1 MSLALGQRCLADPVL
16 PTIPAGT
23 YTVAAATG
31 NTTTDTANVMAEI
44 NAARNSSAHGGTV
57 IVPAGIYVCNELTL
71 YNSIDLQ
78 LAAGATIQN
87 ASPGSTLITNAGTH
101 DMEISGSGTI
111 DGHATATSSNNLV
124 LITSAS
130 NLLVSG
136 VTVANSSH
144 EHLVLEGD
152 TNVTVSNV
160 DINDNYTVAQTG
172 GYLSNTDGLDYSG
185 SHFLIQGCNINDGD
199 DDICAKPGSTYTSDV
214 TIKNCVIGEGHGI
227 SIGGQTNAN
236 LNGMTV
242 TGCTLNGTTNGIRLK
257 AGAGQGGIVS
267 NLSFSNITM
276 TNVGTPIIINSW
288 YQNGD
293 KYGSA
298 QRSPSQMYNLTNP
311 GETLVTVNQENN
323 TALEPFF
330 DNISYSGI
338 TATGASQNAAIIYG
352 LDSQPANGGDPP
364 RNIDGISFSNV
375 SLSGSYGADIYY
387 VSNLNTSG
395 LRVTAT
401 GGSDYNLFGNSTA
414 VSSGTW
420 NTTAGTA
427 SWASGS
433 NWLPA
438 TVPSSGTLTFAGTPA
453 APITVTLDGYQ
464 SAGALVFDDTGS
476 KGYTLSTGSVSGGS
490 LCLGTSAGASIA
502 VLGGTSTISAPL
514 CWPAI
519 WWSPNQAQPSWTL
532 PATSARRR
540 ASRRGSPFPATAA
553 WSLVAPTDTSEAQPL
568 PAAC

>member
-1 MSLALGQRCLADPVL
+1 
-16 PTIPAGT
+16 
-23 YTVAAATG
+23 
-31 NTTTDTANVMAEI
+31 
-44 NAARNSSAHGGTV
+44 
-57 IVPAGIYVCNELTL
+57 
-71 YNSIDLQ
+71 
-78 LAAGATIQN
+78 
-87 ASPGSTLITNAGTH
+87 
-101 DMEISGSGTI
+101 
-111 DGHATATSSNNLV
+111 
-124 LITSAS
+124 
-130 NLLVSG
+130 
-136 VTVANSSH
+136 
-144 EHLVLEGD
+144 
-152 TNVTVSNV
+152 
-160 DINDNYTVAQTG
+160 
-172 GYLSNTDGLDYSG
+172 
-185 SHFLIQGCNINDGD
+185 
-199 DDICAKPGSTYTSDV
+199 
-214 TIKNCVIGEGHGI
+214 
-227 SIGGQTNAN
+227 
-236 LNGMTV
+236 
-242 TGCTLNGTTNGIRLK
+242 
-257 AGAGQGGIVS
+257 
-267 NLSFSNITM
+267 
-276 TNVGTPIIINSW
+276 
-288 YQNGD
+288 
-293 KYGSA
+293 
-298 QRSPSQMYNLTNP
+298 MYNLTNP

-502 VLGGTSTISAPL
+502 VLGGTSTISATLVLAGNLVVAESGRSRPGPCRQRRPGGGRPGGAHPFRQRPL
-514 CWPAI
+514 GP
-519 WWSPNQAQPSWTL
+519 
-532 PATSARRR
+532 
-540 ASRRGSPFPATAA
+540 
-553 WSLVAPTDTSEAQPL
+553 
-568 PAAC
+568 